1 MNEGMKVLR
10 RERIVLEIFLP
21 PSISPQFAPLLKS
34 FRRRAAGKLRRS
46 RKLANAS
53 LIIGILATT
62 VQLSKFLHR

>member
-34 FRRRAAGKLRRS
+34 FRRRAAGILRRS
-46 RKLANAS
+46 RKLADAS

>member
-10 RERIVLEIFLP
+10 KERIVLEIFLP

-34 FRRRAAGKLRRS
+34 FRRRAAGILRRS
-46 RKLANAS
+46 RKLADAS